1 MLFTLAG
8 LTIDTTA
15 AYVAPSNHVGP
26 VLHSLVHK
34 SHQKRQLRS
43 GDVYNYDFHSERNK
57 WLRMAIDRAKQ
68 SITVPPKTSNPYNK
82 IRSDRQ
88 VPYCIL

>member
-1 MLFTLAG
+1 M
-8 LTIDTTA
+8 TIDTTA
-15 AYVAPSNHVGP
+15 AQLAPSHQVEPVGP
-26 VLHSLVHK
+26 VIHSLVHK
-34 SHQKRQLRS
+34 SHQKRQIRS
-43 GDVYNYDFHSERNK
+43 GEIYNYDFHSEQRN

-88 VPYCIL
+88 VPFCIL